1 MMGSL
6 VKEDLAVSFD
16 MIEDPRLDRT
26 KKYPIEEIIFF
37 ALFAALLG
45 IESWRAI
52 ELVGKERIDFLRKF
66 YFLRKVFPPIRLLAG
81 YFLS

>member
-6 VKEDLAVSFD
+6 VKEDLAVNFD

-26 KKYPIEEIIFF
+26 KKYPIEEIIFL

-45 IESWRAI
+45 IESWRGI
-52 ELVGKERIDFLRKF
+52 ELVGVRHQLSC
-66 YFLRKVFPPIRLLAG
+66 RLSPR
-81 YFLS
+81 FSPS

>member
-26 KKYPIEEIIFF
+26 KKYPIEEIFF
-37 ALFAALLG
+37 STFCSIA
-45 IESWRAI
+45 RN
-52 ELVGKERIDFLRKF
+52 RK
-66 YFLRKVFPPIRLLAG
+66 LARHRTCG
-81 YFLS
+81 